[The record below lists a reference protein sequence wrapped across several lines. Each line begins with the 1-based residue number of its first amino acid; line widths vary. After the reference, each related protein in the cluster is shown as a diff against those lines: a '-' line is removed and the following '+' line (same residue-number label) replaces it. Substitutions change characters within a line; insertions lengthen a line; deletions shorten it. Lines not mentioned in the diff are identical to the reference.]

1 MACGIYKITNQ
12 INGKSYIGQAIDIQT
27 RWNKE
32 KTRAFDPNS
41 LEYEKTLSQA
51 FRKYGLNNFTFE
63 IIEQCEKALLN
74 EKEIYNDIYTFSTS
88 CIRCLRCGVSE
99 GKHL

>member
-32 KTRAFDPNS
+32 KTRAFDLNS

-63 IIEQCEKALLN
+63 IIEQCEKA
-74 EKEIYNDIYTFSTS
+74 
-88 CIRCLRCGVSE
+88 
-99 GKHL
+99 